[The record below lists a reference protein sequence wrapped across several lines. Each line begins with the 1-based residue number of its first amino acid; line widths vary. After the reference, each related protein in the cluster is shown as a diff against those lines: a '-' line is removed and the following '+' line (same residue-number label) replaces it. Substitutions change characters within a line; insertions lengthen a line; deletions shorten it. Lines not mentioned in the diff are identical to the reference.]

1 MNAFVQPPMQ
11 GVVLQSYGAG
21 NGPDAREDL
30 LEILK
35 SASSRGVLI
44 VNITQCYKGSVSTAY
59 AAGQVSS

>member
-1 MNAFVQPPMQ
+1 MQ